1 MWPYLPQNP
10 CGCDSCESSNEST
23 TNVGSDNVRY
33 VGPPLACTGIES
45 CDTLT
50 TALQKIDN
58 AVCGILDTLDV
69 CCTTTTSTTT
79 ICPCTTYGYVGPRF
93 DPGTITYVECNTL
106 EPITD
111 TASSIVQFACV
122 DNNYP
127 IIEIG
132 SINVIDTQDCCSNIT
147 TTTTT
152 AVPVN
157 PFCYEVT
164 AVNRCTVYWT
174 DANGDPQ
181 SQYLTNAT
189 INICADEDS
198 IASSCGGGGGISITG
213 GTVACTNDTMCQPT
227 TTTTTTIACN
237 CITFNN
243 TSSSGIDIL
252 IGYNNCLGEF
262 TEDFISAN
270 DILQFCGC
278 CGIADSELV
287 IVTTGGA
294 CIAEVCPTT
303 TTTTTEASLACF
315 SYVLQS
321 TASGENNW
329 EAFACNSAISVSGTV
344 PYPGTIETGCITQ
357 GSLLLGDN
365 LIVISQ
371 SVCAEVSCEAFE
383 IQGLFPV
390 GSWDAID
397 CLGNPVGE
405 IAPSGGTVPTGCIIP
420 QTLIL
425 DNAYIKTSLGPCSST
440 TTTTTLFPPTTTTTT
455 TPAPT
460 SFRYFFSNAAISGT
474 LACAQVTFPIVLY
487 SDDATLNL
495 GSFLYTDMALTTPFP
510 GAARWYQESVS
521 GISFAILNNGE
532 IAGEFTCTTTTT
544 TTLFPPTTTTT
555 TTVVN
560 FSHGLSAGE
569 ANNVLACLET
579 VAAITVY
586 TSVPTIVFGT
596 VVYTDPALTTT
607 FIGGGASVY
616 YKNFSVGN
624 CIRINSSGQVFT
636 TFSC

>member
-1 MWPYLPQNP
+1 
-10 CGCDSCESSNEST
+10 
-23 TNVGSDNVRY
+23 
-33 VGPPLACTGIES
+33 
-45 CDTLT
+45 
-50 TALQKIDN
+50 
-58 AVCGILDTLDV
+58 
-69 CCTTTTSTTT
+69 
-79 ICPCTTYGYVGPRF
+79 
-93 DPGTITYVECNTL
+93 
-106 EPITD
+106 
-111 TASSIVQFACV
+111 
-122 DNNYP
+122 
-127 IIEIG
+127 
-132 SINVIDTQDCCSNIT
+132 
-147 TTTTT
+147 
-152 AVPVN
+152 
-157 PFCYEVT
+157 
-164 AVNRCTVYWT
+164 
-174 DANGDPQ
+174 
-181 SQYLTNAT
+181 
-189 INICADEDS
+189 
-198 IASSCGGGGGISITG
+198 
-213 GTVACTNDTMCQPT
+213 MCQPT

>member
-10 CGCDSCESSNEST
+10 CGCDSCESCNEST
-23 TNVGSDNVRY
+23 TNIGSDNVRY

-50 TALQKIDN
+50 IALQKIDN
-58 AVCGILDTLDV
+58 AVCGILDILDV

-93 DPGTITYVECNTL
+93 NPGTITYVQCNTL

-111 TASSIVQFACV
+111 TASSTVQFACV

-181 SQYLTNAT
+181 SQNLTDGT

-198 IASSCGGGGGISITG
+198 IASSCGAGGGISITG
-213 GTVACTNDTMCQPT
+213 GTVACTNDAMCQPT

-243 TSSSGIDIL
+243 TDGSIIDHT
-252 IGYNNCLGEF
+252 IGYNDCIGEF
-262 TEDFISAN
+262 VETTISASE
-270 DILQFCGC
+270 ILQFCGSD
-278 CGIADSELV
+278 GIADSELV
-287 IVTTGGA
+287 IVTTGGV

-303 TTTTTEASLACF
+303 TTTTTLACV

-321 TASGENNW
+321 TGAGEASNQW
-329 EAFACNSAISVSGTV
+329 EAFACNSNISVSGII
-344 PYPGTIETGCITQ
+344 PFPGTMETGCITE
-357 GSLLLGDN
+357 GSLLLGAN
-365 LIVISQ
+365 LEIVSDAP
-371 SVCAEVSCEAFE
+371 CEEVSCEAFE

-397 CLGNPVGE
+397 CSGNRVGE
-405 IAPSGGTVPTGCIIP
+405 VAPSGVTVPTGCIIP

-425 DNAYIKTSLGPCSST
+425 DNAYIKNYLGPCGST

-455 TPAPT
+455 TPDP
-460 SFRYFFSNAAISGT
+460 SFFKYFFSNSAISAG
-474 LACAQVTFPIVLY
+474 LACNEVTFPTSLY
-487 SDDATLNL
+487 SDDTTLNL
-495 GSFLYTDMALTTPFP
+495 GSFLYTDMALTTPFL
-510 GAARWYQESVS
+510 GAARWYKESGS
-521 GISFAILNNGE
+521 GKVFAILNSGE
-532 IAGEFTCTTTTT
+532 IAGESSCTTTTT
-544 TTLFPPTTTTT
+544 TTAAGIGYAQSFGAD
-555 TTVVN
+555 
-560 FSHGLSAGE
+560 FFDSAT
-569 ANNVLACLET
+569 ACLET
-579 VAAITVY
+579 IGTYTIYTNTPTVSFSSTFY
-586 TSVPTIVFGT
+586 NEIG
-596 VVYTDPALTTT
+596 LTTL
-607 FIGGGASVY
+607 FNGGGLW
-616 YKNFSVGN
+616 YKEMLGIGAWKIGVSGN
-624 CIRINSSGQVFT
+624 PLGSALC
-636 TFSC
+636 

>member
-23 TNVGSDNVRY
+23 IDVGSDNVRY

-50 TALQKIDN
+50 VALQKIDN
-58 AVCGILDTLDV
+58 AVCNIFDILDV
-69 CCTTTTSTTT
+69 CCTPVTTTTTSTTL
-79 ICPCTTYGYVGPRF
+79 CPCTTYGYVGPRIN
-93 DPGTITYVECNTL
+93 PGTITYVECDTL

-111 TASSIVQFACV
+111 TASSTVQFACV

-181 SQYLTNAT
+181 SQNLTDGT

-198 IASSCGGGGGISITG
+198 IASSCGAGGGISITG

-243 TSSSGIDIL
+243 TDGSIIDHT
-252 IGYNNCLGEF
+252 IGYNDCIGEF
-262 TEDFISAN
+262 VETTISASE
-270 DILQFCGC
+270 ILQFCGC
-278 CGIADSELV
+278 CGVADSELV

-294 CIAEVCPTT
+294 CVAEVCPTT
-303 TTTTTEASLACF
+303 TTTTTLACV
-315 SYVLQS
+315 SYVLQ
-321 TASGENNW
+321 TIGVGEGAW
-329 EAFACNSAISVSGTV
+329 EGFACNTGITV
-344 PYPGTIETGCITQ
+344 GGIIPYPGTVDTGCITE
-357 GSLLLGDN
+357 GSLLLSTN
-365 LIVISQ
+365 IIVVSDAP
-371 SVCAEVSCEAFE
+371 CEGVSCEAFE
-383 IQGLFPV
+383 IQGLSPV

-405 IAPSGGTVPTGCIIP
+405 VAPSGSTVPTGCIIP
-420 QTLIL
+420 NTLFL
-425 DNAYIKTSLGPCSST
+425 DNAYIKDYLGPCGST
-440 TTTTTLFPPTTTTTT
+440 TTTTSSSSTTTSTTT
-455 TPAPT
+455 SVPT
-460 SFRYFFSNAAISGT
+460 SFKYYLTNAYISAA
-474 LACAQVTFPIVLY
+474 LACAEITFPITVY

-495 GSFLYTDMALTTPFP
+495 GSTLYTDLALTIPFP
-510 GAARWYQESVS
+510 GGTRWYQESLS
-521 GISFAILNNGE
+521 GISFAILNSGV
-532 IAGEFTCTTTTT
+532 IAGDFTC
-544 TTLFPPTTTTT
+544 
-555 TTVVN
+555 
-560 FSHGLSAGE
+560 
-569 ANNVLACLET
+569 
-579 VAAITVY
+579 
-586 TSVPTIVFGT
+586 
-596 VVYTDPALTTT
+596 
-607 FIGGGASVY
+607 
-616 YKNFSVGN
+616 
-624 CIRINSSGQVFT
+624 
-636 TFSC
+636 

>member
-1 MWPYLPQNP
+1 MNYLPVDP
-10 CGCDSCESSNEST
+10 CGCNTPSSQNNLCGNDQCSS

-33 VGPPLACTGIES
+33 IGEPLACTGIEP

-50 TALQKIDN
+50 TALQKIDE
-58 AVCGILDTLDV
+58 VICGILDTLNV

-111 TASSIVQFACV
+111 TASSTVQFVCV

-174 DANGDPQ
+174 DANGNPQ
-181 SQYLTNAT
+181 SQNLTDGT

-198 IASSCGGGGGISITG
+198 IASSCGAGGGISITG

-243 TSSSGIDIL
+243 TDGSIIDHTIS
-252 IGYNNCLGEF
+252 YNDCLGEF
-262 TEDFISAN
+262 VETTISASEV
-270 DILQFCGC
+270 LQFCGC
-278 CGIADSELV
+278 CGVADSELV

-303 TTTTTEASLACF
+303 TTTTTLACV
-315 SYVLQS
+315 SYLLQS
-321 TASGENNW
+321 TSNRDGASNVW
-329 EAFACNSAISVSGTV
+329 EAFACNSNIAVG
-344 PYPGTIETGCITQ
+344 GTIPYLGTMETGCITE
-357 GSLLLGDN
+357 GSLLLGASLEVVSDAP
-365 LIVISQ
+365 
-371 SVCAEVSCEAFE
+371 CEEVSCEAFE

-397 CLGNPVGE
+397 CSGNRVGE
-405 IAPSGGTVPTGCIIP
+405 VAPSGGTVPTGCIIP

-425 DNAYIKTSLGPCSST
+425 DNAYIKDYLGPCGST

-455 TPAPT
+455 TPTPT
-460 SFRYFFSNAAISGT
+460 SFKYFLTNAYISAA
-474 LACAQVTFPIVLY
+474 LACAEITFPISVY

-495 GSFLYTDMALTTPFP
+495 GSTLYTDLALTIPFP
-510 GAARWYQESVS
+510 GGTRWYQEGVS
-521 GISFAILNNGE
+521 GISFAILNSGV
-532 IAGEFTCTTTTT
+532 IAGDFTC
-544 TTLFPPTTTTT
+544 
-555 TTVVN
+555 
-560 FSHGLSAGE
+560 
-569 ANNVLACLET
+569 
-579 VAAITVY
+579 
-586 TSVPTIVFGT
+586 
-596 VVYTDPALTTT
+596 
-607 FIGGGASVY
+607 
-616 YKNFSVGN
+616 
-624 CIRINSSGQVFT
+624 
-636 TFSC
+636 